1 MNQLALAIAL
11 GLSSALLFGLAH
23 RPRWAALA
31 WIALVPLDH
40 VVLSMTPAYVVVA
53 AALTGMLSTTP
64 VVVDRTQQGLIR
76 LVALSSALAWSAAFG
91 CSAWLYQHLPTP
103 WTGALILP
111 LAAVGALLP
120 LRIAGAP
127 RWVYNPIARTQEPCL
142 PVVHIAQLG
151 GDLLV
156 AAVLAAVSG
165 GIAVLLGAESPRAD
179 HWLAASVAISCSAS
193 ALVYGAVRFRAA
205 KRAADSAVRVRMA
218 AIAVNVPPPDDRPF
232 TGLWAVQSPRA
243 RDVSFALSRYEL
255 PVKQAAA
262 DGAELVVLPEC
273 AVCVDEQTRATWLG
287 TLAAWAQRER
297 VAIVAPYSDDS
308 VPSNA
313 LAIFDALGNL
323 VAEYQKQHPALG
335 IEPKPTLR
343 TPLGPHHVQT
353 RNRTLPL
360 SAVICVDLDYADV
373 VEVARRAGGVLN
385 VPANDW
391 PIFERMHH
399 RTAVWAAA
407 MSGVPILR
415 ATGHGISS
423 VYDGAGRVLASQSSL
438 TGPVTLVVDIPLA
451 PSCL

>member
-1 MNQLALAIAL
+1 MNQLWLAIAL
-11 GLSSALLFGLAH
+11 GLSSALLFWIAL

-31 WIALVPLDH
+31 WIALIPLDL
-40 VVLSMTPAYVVVA
+40 VVLSMTPAHVIIA
-53 AALTGMLSTTP
+53 AAITGMLSTTP

-76 LVALSSALAWSAAFG
+76 LVAMSSALAWSAAFG
-91 CSAWLYQHLPTP
+91 CGAWLYQRFPTP
-103 WTGALILP
+103 WTGALVLP
-111 LAAVGALLP
+111 LAAVGAVLP

-156 AAVLAAVSG
+156 TAVLAAVSG
-165 GIAVLLGAESPRAD
+165 GVALLLTEDAPWLPAAAAIGGA
-179 HWLAASVAISCSAS
+179 AS
-193 ALVYGAVRFRAA
+193 ALAYGAARFAAA
-205 KRAADSAVRVRMA
+205 KRAADNAVRVRMA
-218 AIAVNVPPPDDRPF
+218 AIAVNVPPPDDQPF

-243 RDVSFALSRYEL
+243 SDVSFALSRYEL

-273 AVCVDEQTRATWLG
+273 AVCVDEQTRATWLD
-287 TLAAWAQRER
+287 TLAEWAKREQ
-297 VAIVAPYSDDS
+297 VAIVAPYNDYS

-335 IEPKPTLR
+335 IEPKPMLR

-373 VEVARRAGGVLN
+373 IAIAKRVGGVLN

-407 MSGVPILR
+407 MSGVPVVR

-438 TGPVTLVVDIPLA
+438 TGPVALVVDVPFA
-451 PSCL
+451 PSCV

>member
-1 MNQLALAIAL
+1 MNQLGLATAL
-11 GLSSALLFGLAH
+11 GLSSALLFWLAL

-31 WIALVPLDH
+31 WFALIPLDH
-40 VVLSMTPAYVVVA
+40 VVLSMPPVYVVIA
-53 AALTGMLSTTP
+53 AAITGMFSTTP

-91 CSAWLYQHLPTP
+91 CGAWLYQRFSTP

-111 LAAVGALLP
+111 ISAVCALLP

-127 RWVYNPIARTQEPCL
+127 RWVYNPIARTQELCL
-142 PVVHIAQLG
+142 SVVHIAQLG

-165 GIAVLLGAESPRAD
+165 GLAVLLTAEAPQAG
-179 HWLAASVAISCSAS
+179 HWFAAVAAIGCASS
-193 ALVYGAVRFRAA
+193 ALVYGAARFRAA
-205 KRAADSAVRVRMA
+205 KRAADNAVRVRMA
-218 AIAVNVPPPDDRPF
+218 AIAVNVPPPDAGPF
-232 TGLWAVQSPRA
+232 TGLWAVQSPQA

-255 PVKQAAA
+255 PIKQAAA

-273 AVCVDEQTRATWLG
+273 AVCVDEQTRATWLD
-287 TLAAWAQRER
+287 TLAAWAKREH
-297 VAIVAPYSDDS
+297 VAIVAPYGDDS

-313 LAIFDALGNL
+313 LVIFDALGNL

-343 TPLGPHHVQT
+343 TPFGPHHVQT
-353 RNRTLPL
+353 RSRTLPL

-373 VEVARRAGGVLN
+373 VATAKRVGGVLN

-391 PIFERMHH
+391 PNIEHMHH

-407 MSGVPILR
+407 MSGVPIVR

>member
-1 MNQLALAIAL
+1 MNQLGLAIAL
-11 GLSSALLFGLAH
+11 GLLSALLFWIAL
-23 RPRWAALA
+23 RPRWSVLA
-31 WIALVPLDH
+31 WLALIPLDH
-40 VVLSMTPAYVVVA
+40 VVLSMTPVYVIVA
-53 AALTGMLSTTP
+53 AALAGMFSTTP

-76 LVALSSALAWSAAFG
+76 LVAMSSALAWSAAFG
-91 CSAWLYQHLPTP
+91 CSAWLYQRFPTP

-111 LAAVGALLP
+111 LAAVGAVLP

-156 AAVLAAVSG
+156 TAVLAAVSG
-165 GIAVLLGAESPRAD
+165 GLAVLLTAESPHAA
-179 HWLAASVAISCSAS
+179 LAAAAAISVSVS
-193 ALVYGAVRFRAA
+193 ALAYGAARFHAA
-205 KRAADSAVRVRMA
+205 KRAADNAVRVRMA
-218 AIAVNVPPPDDRPF
+218 AIAVNVPPPDAGPF

-273 AVCVDEQTRATWLG
+273 AVCVDAQTRATWLD
-287 TLAAWAQRER
+287 TLAAWAKRDQ
-297 VAIVAPYSDDS
+297 VAIVAPYNDDS

-313 LAIFDALGNL
+313 LAIFDAQGNL

-343 TPLGPHHVQT
+343 TPLGPHYVQT

-373 VEVARRAGGVLN
+373 IDVAKRAGGVLN

-451 PSCL
+451 LSSV

>member
-1 MNQLALAIAL
+1 MNQLGLAIAL
-11 GLSSALLFGLAH
+11 GLSSALLFWLAL

-31 WIALVPLDH
+31 WIALIPLDH
-40 VVLSMTPAYVVVA
+40 VVLSMTPAHVIVA
-53 AALTGMLSTTP
+53 AAITGMLSTTP

-91 CSAWLYQHLPTP
+91 CGAWLYQRFPSP

-111 LAAVGALLP
+111 LAAVCALLP
-120 LRIAGAP
+120 LRLAGAP
-127 RWVYNPIARTQEPCL
+127 RWVYNPIARTQEVCL
-142 PVVHIAQLG
+142 PVVHMARLG
-151 GDLLV
+151 SDLVV

-165 GIAVLLGAESPRAD
+165 GLTVLLTTESPRAA
-179 HWLAASVAISCSAS
+179 HWFAASAAIGCALS
-193 ALVYGAVRFRAA
+193 ALAYGAARFRAA
-205 KRAADSAVRVRMA
+205 RRVADSAVRVRMA
-218 AIAVNVPPPDDRPF
+218 AIAVNVPPPDDGPF
-232 TGLWAVQSPRA
+232 TGLWVVQSPRA

-273 AVCVDEQTRATWLG
+273 AVCVDEQTRATWLD
-287 TLAAWAQRER
+287 TLAAWAKREQ

-308 VPSNA
+308 VPSNT

-335 IEPKPTLR
+335 IEPKPMLR

-373 VEVARRAGGVLN
+373 IDVAKRAGGVLN

-391 PIFERMHH
+391 PSIERMHH

-438 TGPVTLVVDIPLA
+438 AGPVTLVVDIPLA
-451 PSCL
+451 PPCP